1 MLAPVVLKRLPRIAA
16 FLMVLFWGLYF
27 LLHINDIRTYSDKL
41 KFYLFADDTISN
53 NNLKSLEMEVNVE
66 LNKPCESLTGNKLTL
81 DHKKSNYVIF
91 RNHQQ

>member
-27 LLHINDIRTYSDKL
+27 LLHINDITTYSDQL

-53 NNLKSLEMEVNVE
+53 NNLKSLEIEVNVE
-66 LNKPCESLTGNKLTL
+66 LNKPCE
-81 DHKKSNYVIF
+81 
-91 RNHQQ
+91 